1 MSPSISR
8 VLLAAAVAC
17 LATESVQ
24 AQSRSRFSVQA
35 SSIALTSNEI
45 PDRIVSGEGQVR
57 VSFGRLSVGLGVA
70 QSNFKRLF
78 DFGTGVR
85 VFNYTL
91 TDVFIEPRYVVTAIG
106 PVGLYV
112 AGRVAPSALAVES
125 KPIGGTYTDQGTE
138 NNFVFGGGGGA
149 LLRIT
154 DRIAGD
160 IGVQYYGL
168 NAKSGEG
175 TERYNFIQGRLGI
188 SIGLG
193 N

>member
-1 MSPSISR
+1 M
-8 VLLAAAVAC
+8 LLA
-17 LATESVQ
+17 LATTAVVADPAA

-45 PDRIVSGEGQVR
+45 PDRIVSGEAQVR
-57 VSFGRLSVGLGVA
+57 MTFGRLSVGLGVA

-78 DFGTGVR
+78 DIGTGPLVY
-85 VFNYTL
+85 NYTL
-91 TDVFIEPRYVVTAIG
+91 TDIFIEPRYVVTAFG

-112 AGRVAPSALAVES
+112 AGRVAPSGLAVES
-125 KPIGGTYTDQGTE
+125 KPLGGTYRDEGTE

-160 IGVQYYGL
+160 IGLQYYGL
-168 NAKSGEG
+168 NAKSGDG